1 MSTQPSAAINQRPR
15 WPWVVL
21 GLGLVWTALIRV
33 PLVLNAED
41 HLDSDLAVDGLT
53 LLDAVNG
60 HWRWHYPGTPYMG
73 ILPMLFSYP
82 QALVWGASA
91 VTLVSGGTLIW
102 MAVVAATFWLAW
114 KAFGPAVA
122 GWSIVPLVLSSLG
135 TIWLSGRITGGHL
148 LTLVWHTLA
157 FVGLYNCLTRGG
169 WLRSMTLGL
178 WCGLGLYLDAMFAFT
193 LSGLGPAALLAW
205 FSGGRS
211 RSGFGLT
218 TVFLIA
224 LGFGLLPRAIGWYVD
239 PYDAYP
245 SQFEATLEHRA
256 VLDHARLLA
265 LHCLPRL
272 IAGTELS
279 ELEERV
285 VGREN
290 LVHDRL
296 HSVSVRRVDPVLPPS
311 EEWLAV
317 LLVAGFAL
325 AIIRLARDRAPA
337 VDPARKATG
346 RGVFWSG
353 MLIVV
358 GFLVNRNI
366 FDSDNYR
373 YLVFL
378 LTPWSLG
385 FGLLMDDLTR
395 WGRLGFPAAG
405 LCAGL
410 LAAVMTTSVFHW
422 YQEER
427 HYIDARGIPVRRR
440 VQAWRELAVETPA
453 WPRSAR
459 NPGTFTVPPDV
470 THVLGGYWDV
480 YRMAFLSSGRISGI
494 PLPMYPNRF
503 RGWSRGLSPG
513 QGKLL
518 ALRPDA
524 ESRSGSPQFAGRPVQ
539 RKRPRPVSAPNLTDW
554 LPPLRTVWTEDG
566 RDPTELKGL
575 RVIVPSPDPAGR

>member
-1 MSTQPSAAINQRPR
+1 MSTQPSAAIEQRPR

-21 GLGLVWTALIRV
+21 GVGLVWTVLIRV
-33 PLVLNAED
+33 PLILNAED

-73 ILPMLFSYP
+73 ILPVLSSYP

-114 KAFGPAVA
+114 QAFGRAVA
-122 GWSIVPLVLSSLG
+122 GWSIVPLVFSSLG

-157 FVGLYNCLTRGG
+157 FVGLYSCLTRGG
-169 WLRSMTLGL
+169 WLRSMILGL

-193 LSGLGPAALLAW
+193 LAGLVPAALLAW

-211 RSGFGLT
+211 RSGFGLAA
-218 TVFLIA
+218 VFLIA
-224 LGFGLLPRAIGWYVD
+224 LGFGLLPREIGRRVD
-239 PYDAYP
+239 RYDAYP
-245 SQFEATLEHRA
+245 AQFESTFEGGA
-256 VLDHARLLA
+256 VLEHARLLA

-272 IAGTELS
+272 IAGIELS
-279 ELEERV
+279 KWEEMV

-290 LVHDRL
+290 RVDGPV
-296 HSVSVRRVDPVLPPS
+296 HSVSVRRVHPVLPRS

-317 LLVAGFAL
+317 LLLAGFAMG
-325 AIIRLARDRAPA
+325 IIRLARDRAPA

-353 MLIVV
+353 ILIVA

-378 LTPWSLG
+378 FTPWSLG
-385 FGLLMDDLTR
+385 FGLLMHDLTR
-395 WGRLGFPAAG
+395 RGRLGFPAAS

-410 LAAVMTTSVFHW
+410 VAAVMTAAAFRW

-427 HYIDARGIPVRRR
+427 HYINAQGIPVRRR
-440 VQAWRELAVETPA
+440 VQPWRELAVETLA
-453 WPRSAR
+453 WPRSATH
-459 NPGTFTVPPDV
+459 PGTYTVPPDV

-480 YRMAFLSSGRISGI
+480 YRMAFLSGGRISAI
-494 PLPMYPNRF
+494 PLPIYPNRF
-503 RGWSRGLSPG
+503 RGWSRGLAPG

-518 ALRPDA
+518 ALRPDV
-524 ESRSGSPQFAGRPVQ
+524 ESRSGSPQLAVRPVK
-539 RKRPRPVSAPNLTDW
+539 RKRPKPVSVPNRSDW
-554 LPPLRTVWTEDG
+554 LPPLMTVWKEDG
-566 RDPTELKGL
+566 RDPTELQGL